1 MHKTETPTISV
12 IVPVYNVERYLP
24 VCLESIVQQSMY
36 DYEVILVDDGS
47 TDSSGTICDEYAG
60 KHPQFRVIHQEN
72 KGLSGAR
79 NTGIREAKGEYLYFV
94 DSDDFLVFGSLPQ
107 VLEVALHNDLEVAC
121 FNSISGE
128 RDVLWTKNT
137 STGNNDLRT
146 SQVMNGD
153 EYIATHNFL
162 ATVWWYIIKREYLL
176 SLNLTF
182 PEGHRLEDG
191 SFTPFVLLHANRI
204 IHIDTTVYCYV
215 VQPGSIMHNKER
227 ERNFNML
234 ADYAFVARNLIDEYE
249 RCGNEMSSKTSDR
262 WMGLANSYIFFGLI
276 KALRL
281 GKANYMIKHL
291 KSMQLYPFTRL
302 YVVDYPGIKW
312 KVLHWLMN
320 HEFIW
325 RMLCLPF
332 KIFKQYK

>member
-1 MHKTETPTISV
+1 MPCLTI
-12 IVPVYNVERYLP
+12 IIPVYNVERYLP
-24 VCLESIVQQSMY
+24 YCLESVVQQDLD

-47 TDSSGTICDEYAG
+47 TDGSRIICDEYAARY
-60 KHPQFRVIHQEN
+60 PQFRVIHQKN
-72 KGLSGAR
+72 QGVASAR
-79 NTGIREAKGEYLYFV
+79 NRGITESKGKYLMFL
-94 DSDDFLVFGSLPQ
+94 DSDDFLVPGSLPQ
-107 VLEVALHNDLEVAC
+107 VLAKALQQDIDVAC
-121 FNSISGE
+121 FNTISGE
-128 RDVLWTKNT
+128 RDVLVTKNFSTDNSELKT
-137 STGNNDLRT
+137 SH
-146 SQVMNGD
+146 VMNGD
-153 EYIATHNFL
+153 EYIASHNFF
-162 ATVWWYIIKREYLL
+162 ATVWWYITKREYLQ

-204 IHIDTTVYCYV
+204 MHIDTSVYCYV
-215 VQPGSIMHNKER
+215 IQPGSIMHNKER

-234 ADYAFVARNLIDEYE
+234 ADYAFVARNLTDEHE

-262 WMGLANSYIFFGLI
+262 WMGLANSYIFFGLM

-291 KSMQLYPFTRL
+291 KSIRLYPFTIL
-302 YVVDYPGIKW
+302 YVVDYPGVKW

-320 HEFIW
+320 HEFMW
-325 RMLCLPF
+325 RMLSLPF